1 MNAAAV
7 LGLSPVVPVV
17 TVDDPGRAVPLAAA
31 LLAGGVGVV
40 EITLRTPGA
49 LEAVRRVAREVPG
62 MVVGAGTVL
71 TPGGA
76 QDAVGAG
83 AAFVVTP
90 GATPDLLGCLARS
103 GVPAL
108 PGVATVSEVLA
119 ARELGFSAQKAFP
132 ASVLGPGFLRAVA
145 GPVPDVVFCPTG
157 GVTVQNAADY
167 LALSNVACVGGS
179 WLTPA
184 DAVRDGEWDRIT
196 RLAAGAVASLR
207 PSSDRP

>member
-7 LGLSPVVPVV
+7 LDLSPVVPVV

-90 GATPDLLGCLARS
+90 GATPDLLGRLARS

-157 GVTVQNAADY
+157 GVTVQNAAGY

-184 DAVRDGEWDRIT
+184 DAVRDGDWDRIT

-207 PSSDRP
+207 PSSARP